1 MHFNAFSFFI
11 ERRKKMNSKLL
22 NFDNIQFEGK
32 LKDMDT
38 IFPVQLKDVMGYGK
52 MGIQEKSNI

>member
-1 MHFNAFSFFI
+1 
-11 ERRKKMNSKLL
+11 MNSKLL

-38 IFPVQLKDVMGYGK
+38 IFPVQLKDVMGYTPTK
-52 MGIQEKSNI
+52 KYEKNF